1 MAEIKEPIAPPQEES
16 STGIQPIVS
25 VAPPKEETSRPVST
39 VNISYPQEFKQLVVD
54 MQNTADPQARVRVA
68 ETIEKVTKETEGYRP
83 NMRPQW
89 DKVAVS
95 ILTGRLG
102 DALKYYN
109 GGAVTEEK
117 GVDINNN
124 IYFKVNNEIGWTGVY
139 KDSKGRVLSPKEVEE
154 LQRRGGVF
162 TKTDKDSL
170 ETSTW
175 ANLKNTQE
183 AINQGLTSQLAES
196 AKLAYATAKDAGAS
210 SQNVQ
215 EQLDLASRIKGVLNH
230 IGTLDPQRRQKL
242 LGYINRFNNLS
253 NSLSG
258 ETAKGGTVGSLDSTG
273 QTRGFSAGGS
283 LNAGRNQ
290 DGMGLAPPGYGGAG
304 NVGMSTTNQAL
315 NQAQV
320 TENERNVNQRSKS
333 DALQEQQNLQSMIMQ
348 ELQGVIKSPQE
359 FYDLTRLQA
368 LDLKNKAS
376 YANIPAAAKAPGFA
390 EISEDDPVLSGFD
403 NTIANRVTQ
412 LRNNALMA
420 AWTETLYD
428 ATRKAAK
435 SGNILEAGDLNTLTK
450 KFKES
455 DIFKAINNT
464 YRGMLQNKLT
474 DQMPQFQPGELL
486 VDKNN
491 NIIRYKGAK

>member
-1 MAEIKEPIAPPQEES
+1 MADVKEPIAPPQDQPVAGVE
-16 STGIQPIVS
+16 PIVS
-25 VAPPKEETSRPVST
+25 VTPPKEPTARPVST

-68 ETIEKVTKETEGYRP
+68 DTIEKVTKQTEGYRP

-102 DALKYYN
+102 DALKFYN
-109 GGAVTEEK
+109 GGAVIEEEAR
-117 GVDINNN
+117 DINNN
-124 IYFKVNNEIGWTGVY
+124 LYYKVNNELGWAGVY
-139 KDSKGRVLSPKEVEE
+139 KDANGRVLSPQEMKE
-154 LQRRGGVF
+154 LSNRGGVF
-162 TKTDKDSL
+162 TSTDRKAL
-170 ETSTW
+170 ETTTWST
-175 ANLKNTQE
+175 LKNTQE
-183 AINQGLTSQLAES
+183 LVNQGLTTQLAQS
-196 AKLAYATAKDAGAS
+196 AALAYATAKDAGAS

-215 EQLDLASRIKGVLNH
+215 EQLELASRVKGVLNH

-290 DGMGLAPPGYGGAG
+290 EGMGLAPPGYGGAG

-320 TENERNVNQRSKS
+320 TENERNVNQRSRS

-455 DIFKAINNT
+455 DMFKAINNT